1 MPFFVKKICS
11 ERANVN
17 NLLIVKNNNKK
28 SKKVLTHNGFYGIII
43 RLDA

>member
-1 MPFFVKKICS
+1 MPFFVKKIPLKIPI
-11 ERANVN
+11 VN
-17 NLLIVKNNNKK
+17 NLLIVKNNSKK